1 MGACACACAVLAS
14 REGGCRVLVRA
25 GDGWQATG
33 EGKRCVVCGVAK
45 KEKLEKNKKFC
56 VVAFAGSGLV
66 YRYARAVAVSL
77 VFWGFAVRGT
87 DRVLIG
93 QGYCSL
99 GGGRTHSGGMWVVQI
114 IAEILHPSGRDK
126 TYCKCTP
133 GCTPGCTLLHQKS
146 IPGVLVV

>member
-1 MGACACACAVLAS
+1 MC
-14 REGGCRVLVRA
+14 GGGGGGGRR
-25 GDGWQATG
+25 
-33 EGKRCVVCGVAK
+33 RR
-45 KEKLEKNKKFC
+45 
-56 VVAFAGSGLV
+56 V

-99 GGGRTHSGGMWVVQI
+99 GGRTHSGGMWVVQI
-114 IAEILHPSGRDK
+114 IAAILHPSGKDK

-146 IPGVLVV
+146 IHGVPVV